1 MGSCITSMVAWL
13 LALPGMAKTFMWQD
27 FKAYRGGLLVVRS
40 TRSHKVAR
48 RTHTP
53 LRACAVPGPYGVVR
67 EPGETLADGCKAP
80 PGESAPLGSC
90 WVLDGSCRC

>member
-53 LRACAVPGPYGVVR
+53 FGAPALCLGPGVVGVRR
-67 EPGETLADGCKAP
+67 E
-80 PGESAPLGSC
+80 
-90 WVLDGSCRC
+90 